1 MGSVLVID
9 KIIFIFKINDQ
20 INKKKL
26 KNYIVSIKIM
36 QINKIENAEMKLK
49 WCKLKKLVQTKML
62 NGILR
67 FFASKKMISLSRGQ
81 YRLLVQWIISV
92 LVHEISIGWWTD
104 YSYFQNQW
112 ADQ

>member
-49 WCKLKKLVQTKML
+49 
-62 NGILR
+62 
-67 FFASKKMISLSRGQ
+67 
-81 YRLLVQWIISV
+81 
-92 LVHEISIGWWTD
+92 
-104 YSYFQNQW
+104 
-112 ADQ
+112 